1 MILGIGTDI
10 VNCKRI
16 QSAYE
21 KFGDHFLGRIL
32 TEKEKA
38 QMPTSHI
45 SKQPEDTSHS
55 SFSMNCPQWLAARFA
70 VKEAAVKALGT
81 GFSEGISFLDI
92 EVLREEGKAPY
103 ITFLGNAK
111 KKADA
116 LGVCASHVS
125 YSHEKEFAIAYVIL
139 ETSL

>member
-16 QSAYE
+16 QRSYE
-21 KFGDHFLGRIL
+21 KFGDRFLAHIL

-38 QMPTSHI
+38 QLPKHHTPT
-45 SKQPEDTSHS
+45 QPEDTSHS
-55 SFSMNCPQWLAARFA
+55 SLSMNYPQWLAARFA

-81 GFSEGISFLDI
+81 GFSEGISFLDV

-116 LGVCASHVS
+116 LGVCSSHVS